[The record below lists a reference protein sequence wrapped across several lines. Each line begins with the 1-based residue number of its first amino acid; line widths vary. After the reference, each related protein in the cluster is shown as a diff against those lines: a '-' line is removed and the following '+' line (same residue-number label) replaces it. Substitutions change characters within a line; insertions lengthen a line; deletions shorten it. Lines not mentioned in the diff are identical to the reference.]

1 MVKTF
6 VIAGAFVLSADAARD
21 LISKQSR
28 FLIQSVVKEFNP
40 AQQVFE
46 AYKET
51 EFKAQDFCE
60 APMSLVALD
69 PVHPKNA
76 QSGQGVPSYEDHK
89 ALPLFKS
96 LTEEA
101 NKFNTGIK
109 AVLDS
114 VKESMSKDVTR
125 WRNDLNK
132 YWTLESANFHSIVGA
147 MENLAIALKTEK
159 ESAEALNQKKG
170 SMLPSALAEVAEPL
184 PSALAEVFPVPAG
197 GEPPAQFFGI
207 NQADRFL
214 TSMKNKGKNLLGT
227 MSHRPEMWEAMVK
240 DYGNN
245 EEKLR
250 ELFSRL
256 KDTEARLGGMFPNVG
271 NVQQVTSESQNGN
284 ENNGG
289 EVHASVSDQAGDQ
302 AAVTG
307 AVLSQDPSQ
316 LKKISEQIAEQ
327 IASAETEVK
336 DGNAEQ
342 LKGFGEFLSSFA
354 KSGAT
359 GADRINPMAV
369 LTTALNF
376 LHMRKDGIKKAK
388 EFTVSLKAAINAERK
403 KLITSIQKKAVSVNE
418 TLGNIKTLVYAEAE
432 KLPGV
437 KIEKA
442 STEKLLSSLDL
453 NDVELKKTPS
463 DAVNLLIPMINK
475 VVNSVWRAHTH
486 MFGFFKL
493 VKGKIEEIG
502 KGDADNIEKINVED
516 MKAIQSAAECLLY
529 GRVDAMF
536 VGLKLNNA
544 GQVAGN
550 NGEGEEDKLCG
561 DVHNA
566 GARLMEIA
574 EAKWI
579 APTFVSGLIKDAT
592 ARAIVK
598 LQPPD
603 AAANGGD
610 ASAGTKAV
618 GAITT
623 QSLSD

>member
-40 AQQVFE
+40 AKQVFE
-46 AYKET
+46 DYKEK

-69 PVHPKNA
+69 PLDPKNA
-76 QSGQGVPSYEDHK
+76 QSGQGVRSYEEHK

-96 LTEEA
+96 LTNEA
-101 NKFNTGIK
+101 NKFNTEIVK
-109 AVLDS
+109 VLDS
-114 VKESMSKDVTR
+114 VKKSMSKDVTR

-147 MENLAIALKTEK
+147 MENLANALKTEK
-159 ESAEALNQKKG
+159 ESAEALNEMKG
-170 SMLPSALAEVAEPL
+170 SMLPSASDKVAEPL
-184 PSALAEVFPVPAG
+184 SSASAEVFPVPAG
-197 GEPPAQFFGI
+197 GQPPAQFFGI

-214 TSMKNKGKNLLGT
+214 TSMSKQGNVLLGP

-256 KDTEARLGGMFPNVG
+256 KVTGARLGGMFPNVG
-271 NVQQVTSESQNGN
+271 NGEQVILVTGNGN

-289 EVHASVSDQAGDQ
+289 DGHASVSDKADGTANVADS
-302 AAVTG
+302 G
-307 AVLSQDPSQ
+307 SQEISADPKSMSA
-316 LKKISEQIAEQ
+316 KIAEE
-327 IASAETEVK
+327 IASAEMALKEGSK
-336 DGNAEQ
+336 EQ
-342 LKGFGEFLSSFA
+342 LTDFVKFLSSFA

-359 GADRINPMAV
+359 EADRIRQMAV

-376 LHMRKDGIKKAK
+376 LHMRKGGIKKAK
-388 EFTVSLKAAINAERK
+388 EFTVSLKDKIHAERQE
-403 KLITSIQKKAVSVNE
+403 LITSIQTKAGIVGAA
-418 TLGNIKTLVYAEAE
+418 LGNIKTLVYKEAE

-442 STEKLLSSLDL
+442 LTKDLLSSLDL
-453 NDVELKKTPS
+453 NDAQLKKTPS
-463 DAVNLLIPMINK
+463 DAVTLLITMINK

-486 MFGFFKL
+486 MFGFVEV
-493 VKGKIEEIG
+493 VKENIEESVNVVKDNSPKIEV
-502 KGDADNIEKINVED
+502 KD

-536 VGLKLNNA
+536 VGLKLGNA
-544 GQVAGN
+544 GQ
-550 NGEGEEDKLCG
+550 GEEDELCG
-561 DVHNA
+561 TVHIE
-566 GARLMEIA
+566 GAMEIA
-574 EAKWI
+574 EAKRI
-579 APTFVSGLIKDAT
+579 APTLVGKFISAEKENVIASSDKGADAQNPT
-592 ARAIVK
+592 
-598 LQPPD
+598 
-603 AAANGGD
+603 
-610 ASAGTKAV
+610 GT
-618 GAITT
+618 T
-623 QSLSD
+623 